1 MSTKPDFDNYMERIT
16 AIQKVIIT
24 GSQAAK
30 YPYPS
35 SPKPFWLNVSLPDR
49 IRPNADNQSSVLTY
63 NIRMILV
70 RTTKENMFNPDY
82 ELQIGKDITEV
93 VWNFMTD
100 NNYRRFIVSTY
111 TAIQPGFIP
120 GSVKISNYNRIEGVQ
135 NVGEFLGSIYTLEWQ
150 HRMQRTVGT

>member
-16 AIQKVIIT
+16 AIQKAIIT

-30 YPYPS
+30 YPLPS
-35 SPKPFWLNVSLPDR
+35 SPVPFWLNVSMPHR
-49 IRPNADNQSSVLTY
+49 SRPNVDNQSGVITY

-70 RTTKENMFNPDY
+70 RTPKENRFQPEW

-93 VWNFMTD
+93 VWAFTGD
-100 NNYRRFIVSTY
+100 NYRRLIVSTY

-120 GSVKISNYNRIEGVQ
+120 GSLKLLNYNRIEGAQ
-135 NVGEFLGSIYTLEWQ
+135 TIGEFLGSIYTLEWQ
-150 HRMQRTVGT
+150 HKMTRDLGT